1 MDERERAG
9 REAPMAVEELI
20 RRTVQTLPPEA
31 TCKDAATLMN
41 DERIGTVVVVD
52 GDYPLGIITDRDLV
66 VRVMAEGR
74 LPDKT
79 QLQEVMSSDP
89 IFLEGDRGMDEV
101 IRTMR
106 NQRIRRL
113 IVVDDQGRLEGLVS
127 SDDLLGV
134 VAGELTDLTEAIE
147 P

>member
-1 MDERERAG
+1 
-9 REAPMAVEELI
+9 MAVEQLI

-31 TCKDAATLMN
+31 TCKDAASLMSQ
-41 DERIGTVVVVD
+41 EGIGTVVVVD

-74 LPDKT
+74 LADKT
-79 QLQEVMSSDP
+79 QLQDVMSGEP
-89 IFLEGDRGMDEV
+89 ILLEGDRSVDDV
-101 IRTMR
+101 IKTMR
-106 NQRIRRL
+106 NERIRRL

-134 VAGELTDLTEAIE
+134 IAGELTDLTEAIE

>member
-1 MDERERAG
+1 
-9 REAPMAVEELI
+9 MAIEKLI

-31 TCKDAATLMN
+31 TCKDAATLMSQ
-41 DERIGTVVVVD
+41 EGIGTVVVVD

-74 LPDKT
+74 DPGKT
-79 QLQEVMSSDP
+79 QLQEAMSGDP
-89 IFLEGDRGMDEV
+89 ILLEGDRNFDELV
-101 IRTMR
+101 RTMR
-106 NQRIRRL
+106 NERIRRL

-134 VAGELTDLTEAIE
+134 IAGELTDLTEAIE